1 MGSDIMDYLKFNCY
15 DLATQNIELH
25 RVYINMKN
33 LNDELDSI
41 LNSLDPQIK
50 SYEGIQKQIVVTKLD
65 TADIVVRIFT
75 AYNVLDQIIDVY
87 YAAEGRV
94 QQASEELPVGL
105 VKQANTA
112 IFNSSDGTL
121 KISTSSI
128 SSGDLVLED
137 WLAELIYKPKNEW

>member
-65 TADIVVRIFT
+65 TADIAVRILAT
-75 AYNVLDQIIDVY
+75 YNVLEQITDVY
-87 YAAEGRV
+87 YAAEDKV
-94 QQASEELPVGL
+94 QQASEELPVGF
-105 VKQANTA
+105 VKQTKMT
-112 IFNSSDGTL
+112 IFHNSEETL
-121 KISTSSI
+121 EISRSYI
-128 SSGDLVLED
+128 SSGDLILED
-137 WLAELIYKPKNEW
+137 WLAELIYKSGNE

>member
-65 TADIVVRIFT
+65 TADIVVRILAT
-75 AYNVLDQIIDVY
+75 YNVLDQITDVY
-87 YAAEGRV
+87 YAAEDKV
-94 QQASEELPVGL
+94 QQASEELPVGF
-105 VKQANTA
+105 VKQTKMT
-112 IFNSSDGTL
+112 IFHNSEETL
-121 KISTSSI
+121 EISRSSI
-128 SSGDLVLED
+128 SSGDLILED
-137 WLAELIYKPKNEW
+137 WLAELIYKSGNE